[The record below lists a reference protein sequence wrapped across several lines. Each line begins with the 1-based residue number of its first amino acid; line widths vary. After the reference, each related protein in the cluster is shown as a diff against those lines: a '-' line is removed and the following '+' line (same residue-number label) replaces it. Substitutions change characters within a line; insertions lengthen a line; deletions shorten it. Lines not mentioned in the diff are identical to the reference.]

1 MLRLEDTDKNR
12 EVEGSAEHLIA
23 SLKAL
28 GLQYDEGPDIGG
40 QYGPYIQSQR
50 LESYKQWA
58 QKLIDAGRAYADPYS
73 PAEVQAF
80 REEAAK
86 AKRPFLYRDH
96 RPENPPAWD
105 GSKPLRF
112 KSDPKPYAWHD
123 EVMGDL
129 ATGPEVI
136 DDFIL
141 MKSDGYPTYN
151 FAHIVDDAEME
162 ITHIIRGQEFISS
175 MPNYL
180 NLYEALGYD
189 MASSA
194 TTDAKHERSARAS
207 GDGSEAANSLRSELE
222 GRALPDVMAKHEA
235 GAELQGEEQAV
246 ELISA
251 AQWRGKPL
259 LPKFATMP
267 HILNEQGNKKLG
279 KRDGAKD
286 VLDYI
291 RDGYLPEALVSFIA
305 TLGWNDG
312 TTQEVFTMDELIE
325 KFSLERVG
333 RSGAR
338 FDEKRLLWVNGHFIR
353 ELSLDELY
361 KRTLEDDG
369 VAAPAPARSAGGERS
384 EPGEEW
390 AGSEQGDADTHGRG
404 EAPPTTDRNGNTF
417 WPACAEGADETYK
430 RQVLALAQERLKT
443 LRDLPALTSY
453 FFEEP
458 IRDESLISENKQLKK
473 LSADEIADLITAAH
487 DALDQVSDW
496 NAEAIQEA
504 LNRLLETTGQRP
516 GVLFS
521 LIRIYTT
528 WAPFSP
534 QLNDTLALLG
544 KETTLARLKEA

>member
-1 MLRLEDTDKNR
+1 MNTIRTRFAPSPTGFLHVGGIRTALFAYLVARQADGQFILRLEDTDKNR

-40 QYGPYIQSQR
+40 PYGPYRQSDR
-50 LESYKQWA
+50 LDIYRSWA
-58 QKLIDAGRAYADPYS
+58 QKLIDAGRAYADPYT
-73 PAEVQAF
+73 PEQVQAF
-80 REEAAK
+80 REQATAAK
-86 AKRPFLYRDH
+86 QPFLYRNH

-105 GSKPLRF
+105 GTTPLRF
-112 KSDPKPYAWHD
+112 KSDPKQYNWHD

-129 ATGPEVI
+129 STGPEVI

-141 MKSDGYPTYN
+141 IKSDGYPTYN
-151 FAHIVDDAEME
+151 FAHIVDDAEMK

-180 NLYEALGYD
+180 NLYEALG
-189 MASSA
+189 
-194 TTDAKHERSARAS
+194 
-207 GDGSEAANSLRSELE
+207 
-222 GRALPDVMAKHEA
+222 LPHP
-235 GAELQGEEQAV
+235 
-246 ELISA
+246 I
-251 AQWRGKPL
+251 
-259 LPKFATMP
+259 FATMP
-267 HILNEQGNKKLG
+267 HIMNEQGNKKLG

-286 VLDYI
+286 VLDYV

-312 TTQEVFTMDELIE
+312 TTQEVFTRDELIT
-325 KFSLERVG
+325 KFSLDRVG

-353 ELSLDELY
+353 ELPLDELA
-361 KRTLEDDG
+361 KRVEF
-369 VAAPAPARSAGGERS
+369 
-384 EPGEEW
+384 
-390 AGSEQGDADTHGRG
+390 
-404 EAPPTTDRNGNTF
+404 F
-417 WPACAEGADETYK
+417 WPESARHADVAY
-430 RQVLALAQERLKT
+430 RNQVLALAQERLKT

-458 IRDESLISENKQLKK
+458 ARDTTLISDNKQLKK
-473 LSADEIADLITAAH
+473 LEQAEIAALISAAH
-487 DALDQVSDW
+487 DALAAVSDW
-496 NAEAIQEA
+496 NPTSIQDA
-504 LNRLLETTGQRP
+504 LNGLLESTGQKP

-521 LIRIYTT
+521 LIRIHTT

-544 KETTLARLKEA
+544 QTTTLKRLQPAQ